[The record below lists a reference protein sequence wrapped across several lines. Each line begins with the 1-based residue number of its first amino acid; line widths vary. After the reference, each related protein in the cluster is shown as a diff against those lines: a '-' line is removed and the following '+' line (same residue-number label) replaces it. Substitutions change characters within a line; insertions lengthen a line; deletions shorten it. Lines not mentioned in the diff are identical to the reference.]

1 MPDQRPVRRTE
12 RLNWLGRAVVVGG
25 GAIRLAAN
33 AIDGVIKHAADV
45 VIDAERAFKQ
55 GLDPN
60 IEDAKVLE
68 ERTDSESG

>member
-1 MPDQRPVRRTE
+1 MPTDRPVRRTE
-12 RLNWLGRAVVVGG
+12 RLNTLGRAAVLGG

-33 AIDGVIKHAADV
+33 AIDSVIQHAADIV
-45 VIDAERAFKQ
+45 VDAERAFKQ

-68 ERTDSESG
+68 ERTQE